1 MSIKDTIYTI
11 LINDSDLI
19 ALVPATSIGWIDV
32 DENEDYPRIVFKLI
46 AAPPLYQSDDQW
58 QRWRFNCYSHLKVEC
73 KDIGEALI
81 SLLHG
86 YKGNLVGAQYI
97 DFISKIDEVE
107 ITKQESVYEKYI
119 DFRISYH

>member
-11 LINDSDLI
+11 LTNDSDLI

-32 DENEDYPRIVFKLI
+32 DENKDYPRIVFKLI
-46 AAPPLYQSDDQW
+46 SAPPLYQSNDQW
-58 QRWRFNCYSHLKVEC
+58 QRWRFYCYSHLKVEC
-73 KDIGEALI
+73 EDIGEALKD
-81 SLLHG
+81 LLHG

-107 ITKQESVYEKYI
+107 VTRQEAVYEKYI